1 VKLHTG
7 TYWPSPE
14 DWQKILG
21 PETTERLMADAEEI
35 IRTGQQHDFRE
46 PRKRSSERN
55 G

>member
-1 VKLHTG
+1 MKLHTG

-21 PETTERLMADAEEI
+21 PKLTEDLMADAEEI
-35 IRTGQQHDFRE
+35 IRSGRQHEVRE
-46 PRKRSSERN
+46 PKRSSERN